1 MQIKLTDLNPFIRAA
16 EIQPAMLESENKR
29 VAFDNRLFFV
39 LSGEGE
45 FITEREKLKL
55 TKDSLLF
62 VKYGFPYTF
71 LGKMTAIV
79 INFDFTRAHENDIA
93 PRCPV
98 PQKFFNAGEVFDD
111 GIIPPL
117 KDFTLLRG
125 DAFIKDRLSEA
136 VTAFNRKNELAAA
149 SCSNAIKSVLLE
161 ILSRVLPSGGAEEK
175 LAQKLINY
183 VNRHA
188 SDVDCGKNMADSFGY
203 HPVYLSNVFKK
214 YTGESLHKAIVL
226 RRITLSEN
234 YLTQTE
240 LSVEQIAFLAGFS
253 SRGHFCTAFK
263 GIKGVSPLTYRA
275 DFIKKLYLE
284 TNKADN

>member
-1 MQIKLTDLNPFIRAA
+1 MQIKLTDLNPYIRSA
-16 EIQPAMLESENKR
+16 EIQPVMLESENTR

-45 FITEREKLKL
+45 FLTESGKHKLS
-55 TKDSLLF
+55 KDSLLF
-62 VKYGFPYTF
+62 VKYGYPYTF

-79 INFDFTRAHENDIA
+79 INFDFTQESRDKNV

-98 PQKFFNAGEVFDD
+98 PPKFFRQSDVFCD
-111 GIIPPL
+111 GIIPEL
-117 KDFTLLRG
+117 NDFTLLRG
-125 DAFIKDRLSEA
+125 DAYVKDRLNEA
-136 VTAFNRKNELAAA
+136 VTLFNRKSELAAA
-149 SCSNAIKSVLLE
+149 SCSNAVESVLLE
-161 ILSRVLPSGGAEEK
+161 ILSRVIKSGGAEEK

-188 SDVDCGKNMADSFGY
+188 SEADCGKTMAESFGY

-214 YTGESLHKAIVL
+214 HTGESLHKAIVL

-240 LSVEQIAFLAGFS
+240 LSVEQIAFLVGFS

-263 GIKGVSPLTYRA
+263 AIKGVSPLSYRA
-275 DFIKKLYLE
+275 DFIDKLAL
-284 TNKADN
+284 TH

>member
-1 MQIKLTDLNPFIRAA
+1 MQVKLTDLNPFIRAA

-29 VAFDNRLFFV
+29 VAFDNRLFYV
-39 LSGEGE
+39 LSGDGE

-55 TKDSLLF
+55 SKDSFLF

-79 INFDFTRAHENDIA
+79 INFDFTRMRENDIA

-98 PQKFFNAGEVFDD
+98 SIKFFNIAEVFDD

-125 DAFIKDRLSEA
+125 DAFIKDRLLEA
-136 VTAFNRKNELAAA
+136 VTTFNRKSELSAAT
-149 SCSNAIKSVLLE
+149 CSNAIKSVLLE
-161 ILSRVLPSGGAEEK
+161 ILSRVLPDGGAEEK

-183 VNRHA
+183 VKQHA
-188 SDVDCGKNMADSFGY
+188 SDVDCGKNMAESFGY

-214 YTGESLHKAIVL
+214 YTGESLHKAIVS
-226 RRITLSEN
+226 RRIALSEN

-240 LSVEQIAFLAGFS
+240 LSVEQIAFSVGFS

-263 GIKGVSPLTYRA
+263 GAKGISPLNYRA
-275 DFIKKLYLE
+275 DFIKKLYEE
-284 TNKADN
+284 TNRP